1 MVLKQK
7 FNNKNNRDIS
17 RFFGVYFFYYH
28 INFVKM
34 HHMVKSFEILN
45 FLKHCNYSE
54 CDVISYPY
62 FKISQG
68 VQYHH
73 KNVTRGCIIGCLPW
87 SVQSAAPPLKH
98 WENTLSYRSP
108 RRGFPRVHRRQLHR
122 VALMILF
129 SSWTVLSS
137 VLDVTSVLLSCHAQN
152 QGKFKLVRRTN
163 SRSWRLWFYHANALA
178 IFFSFFFLWNEI
190 LSNTS

>member
-1 MVLKQK
+1 MYK
-7 FNNKNNRDIS
+7 FS
-17 RFFGVYFFYYH
+17 YSHLEMFWGLLFFYYH

-34 HHMVKSFEILN
+34 YHGPKFQNLI
-45 FLKHCNYSE
+45 F
-54 CDVISYPY
+54 
-62 FKISQG
+62 FKVSQG
-68 VQYHH
+68 VLYHH
-73 KNVTRGCIIGCLPW
+73 KNVTRGYIIGCLPW
-87 SVQSAAPPLKH
+87 SVQSAASPLKH

-108 RRGFPRVHRRQLHR
+108 RRGFPRVHRRQLHG

-163 SRSWRLWFYHANALA
+163 FCSWRLWFYHANALA
-178 IFFSFFFLWNEI
+178 IFFFYFFFLWNEI
-190 LSNTS
+190 LRNTS

>member
-7 FNNKNNRDIS
+7 LNNKNNRDIS

-34 HHMVKSFEILN
+34 HHKVKSFEILI

-54 CDVISYPY
+54 CDVLSYPY

-73 KNVTRGCIIGCLPW
+73 KNVTRGCIGCLPW

-98 WENTLSYRSP
+98 WVNTLSYRSP
-108 RRGFPRVHRRQLHR
+108 RRGFPRVHRLRLHR

-163 SRSWRLWFYHANALA
+163 SCSWRLWFYHANALA
-178 IFFSFFFLWNEI
+178 IFFFNLFSFGMKY
-190 LSNTS
+190 

>member
-1 MVLKQK
+1 MGFIVFLLSYKFCKKVSYGQK
-7 FNNKNNRDIS
+7 FQNLI
-17 RFFGVYFFYYH
+17 
-28 INFVKM
+28 
-34 HHMVKSFEILN
+34 
-45 FLKHCNYSE
+45 FLKHWNYSE
-54 CDVISYPY
+54 CDVLSCPY
-62 FKISQG
+62 FKLSQG
-68 VQYHH
+68 VRYHH

-108 RRGFPRVHRRQLHR
+108 RLGFPRVHRRQLHR

-178 IFFSFFFLWNEI
+178 IFFSFFFLWKEI